1 MFYII
6 DKQANSTS
14 RDTVDELL
22 KKIGVKK
29 GGHSGTLDP
38 FATGLLIIATEND
51 TKYLDR
57 FLESKKTYTGTMF
70 FGKTTDTL
78 DIDGKV
84 TEEVEGV
91 NIQLQDLEKVVNE
104 HFVGKIKQMPPRYSA
119 KKINGKKAY
128 ELSRNN
134 EEFELKTVK
143 KLIFDF
149 KVKETSTPNE
159 FSFEVTV
166 SSGTYIRALARDIG
180 RKLEV
185 PGMLTSLRRTKIGN
199 VDVKLAQP
207 LSTPLE
213 ALKTHSVT
221 ELTKIKM
228 ITIRDDLIK
237 LVLEGK
243 RTNFDGYDGFE
254 EDELIF
260 VNLDKT
266 IEILVR
272 KVDRDKTYKIQ
283 KRIR

>member
-22 KKIGVKK
+22 KKIGIKK

-38 FATGLLIIATEND
+38 FATGLLIIATEKD

-57 FLESKKTYTGTMF
+57 FLESKKTYTGTLF

-78 DIDGKV
+78 DVDGEV
-84 TEEVEGV
+84 TEEKLDANVDL
-91 NIQLQDLEKVVNE
+91 ITLQKVINE
-104 HFVGKIKQMPPRYSA
+104 HFIGKIKQVPPRFSA

-128 ELSRNN
+128 ELSRSNQD
-134 EEFELKTVK
+134 FELKPVK
-143 KLIFDF
+143 KIVFDF
-149 KVKETSTPNE
+149 KVKATATPNE
-159 FSFEVTV
+159 FSFEVTA

-185 PGMLTSLRRTKIGN
+185 PGMLTSLRRTKIGS
-199 VDVKLAQP
+199 VDIKLAQP
-207 LSTPLE
+207 LSLPPE
-213 ALKTHSVT
+213 ELKTHSIT
-221 ELTKIKM
+221 ELSKIKM

-237 LVLEGK
+237 LILEGK
-243 RTNFDGYDGFE
+243 RTNFDGYDGFQD
-254 EDELIF
+254 DELIF
-260 VNLDKT
+260 VNIDKT
-266 IEILVR
+266 IEVLVR
-272 KVDRDKTYKIQ
+272 KADRDKTYKIA